1 MRQPNRTIFES
12 DARTS
17 SFVSL
22 GCAAENL
29 VQAALASV
37 AGDLRLETELVRLQ
51 QEFTTV
57 PSRVR
62 LTLRAVLIDTTTRR
76 VVATREFDGEATS
89 SSEDLA
95 GCVVAANQVVQR
107 VLVQVGAF
115 CADWTAMPK

>member
-17 SFVSL
+17 SFVSF

-76 VVATREFDGEATS
+76 VVATREIDAEATS
-89 SSEDLA
+89 RTEEPT
-95 GCVVAANQVVQR
+95 GGVAANQVVQR

>member
-76 VVATREFDGEATS
+76 VVATREIDAEATS
-89 SSEDLA
+89 RTEEPT
-95 GCVVAANQVVQR
+95 GGVAANQVVQR